1 MTCLEIYL
9 ENVTYTCCC
18 IYSLAQTFFK
28 RVFFGSCV
36 SRIINF
42 ACKFL
47 AVRLSV
53 VCLVKHTVH
62 LVKCHSLLQICI
74 CASIDAK
81 MVTQGLLFHQNV
93 ISFMGAYNRT
103 NLHL

>member
-9 ENVTYTCCC
+9 ENITYTCCC

-47 AVRLSV
+47 AVSLSV
-53 VCLVKHTVH
+53 VYHVKHTVH

-93 ISFMGAYNRT
+93 IRFFGS
-103 NLHL
+103 LQ